1 MVGGIRGIVNA
12 QRVVQVSLRAQGLD
26 DRVCEREARQAD
38 PRVLAIYNAIR
49 NLFDGTGVRCEQL
62 PANEVA
68 ANRPTYEV
76 RCVWV
81 SACIRSRTGS
91 QQRGLPNLDCPS
103 CDCWR
108 PSNEPAS
115 APPARGFGY
124 WGDTRQSHAA
134 CDMRQSHEEW

>member
-49 NLFDGTGVRCEQL
+49 NLFDGTGVRREQL

-76 RCVWV
+76 RVCM
-81 SACIRSRTGS
+81 G
-91 QQRGLPNLDCPS
+91 
-103 CDCWR
+103 
-108 PSNEPAS
+108 
-115 APPARGFGY
+115 
-124 WGDTRQSHAA
+124 
-134 CDMRQSHEEW
+134 